1 MVFNLHVKVRSES
14 SLNIEWDHRLIYP
27 FCWSLPLSPPLFEL
41 NLQPESNTLRGNWQN
56 HQSTQSRGATAS
68 VRVGRMSVPNV
79 TERNLAPIAE
89 VPGRRIVVETS
100 TPMRPNVISEM
111 GPIIAIET
119 EEEED
124 GGDDY
129 SPLSVE

>member
-1 MVFNLHVKVRSES
+1 MGPS
-14 SLNIEWDHRLIYP
+14 SHLP
-27 FCWSLPLSPPLFEL
+27 FLLVTPFKSPLFEL
-41 NLQPESNTLRGNWQN
+41 NLRPESNTLRGNWQN
-56 HQSTQSRGATAS
+56 RQSTQSRGATAS
-68 VRVGRMSVPNV
+68 VRVGRMSVPYV
-79 TERNLAPIAE
+79 TERILAPIAE
-89 VPGRRIVVETS
+89 VPGRRIVVETP